1 MDIVLLNIMGSAA
14 LASAVIAGIMSQRLS
29 REIAGSVAIRPD
41 PLTGRAQTV
50 TPYGLVAIGA
60 SAR

>member
-14 LASAVIAGIMSQRLS
+14 LASAIIAGIMSQRLS

-41 PLTGRAQTV
+41 PLGRAQTV